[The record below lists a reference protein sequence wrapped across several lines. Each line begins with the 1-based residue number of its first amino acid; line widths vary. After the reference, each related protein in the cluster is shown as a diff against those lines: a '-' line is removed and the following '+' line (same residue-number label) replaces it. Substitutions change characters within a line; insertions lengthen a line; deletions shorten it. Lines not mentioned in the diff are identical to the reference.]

1 MGSLSFDI
9 KTLRKFGI
17 TMGIAFLVITFLI
30 LIKHRY
36 SIMPAIIISAVF
48 FVMALLLPLVLK
60 PVYIAWM
67 RFAYVLGWINTRLI
81 LAIMFYLIFTPIG
94 LALRLLRKDL
104 LERKKGEG
112 ELSYWKKK
120 EARVFNP
127 ADYERQF

>member
-1 MGSLSFDI
+1 ML
-9 KTLRKFGI
+9 
-17 TMGIAFLVITFLI
+17 LI
-30 LIKHRY
+30 LFKHRY
-36 SIMPAIIISAVF
+36 TIVLAAIISAF
-48 FVMALLLPLVLK
+48 FFIMAFLAPLALK

-67 RFAYVLGWINTRLI
+67 RFAYVLGWVNTRLI

-94 LALRLLRKDL
+94 LALKLLRKDL

-112 ELSYWKKK
+112 GLSYWKEK

>member
-1 MGSLSFDI
+1 MGSLSSDI
-9 KTLRKFGI
+9 RTLRKFGI
-17 TMGIAFLVITFLI
+17 TMGVAFLVITLLI
-30 LIKHRY
+30 LFKHRY
-36 SIMPAIIISAVF
+36 SIVLTAVISAF
-48 FVMALLLPLVLK
+48 FFIMAFLAPLALK

-104 LERKKGEG
+104 LERKKGKG
-112 ELSYWKKK
+112 GLSYWKKK
-120 EARVFNP
+120 EAWVFNP